1 MNVAAGDK
9 SLYKTLMIQLGKI
22 NTTMRVYKIYN
33 NITVEVL
40 APNQKAAQLIAYE
53 TITAAGF
60 IVNVDD

>member
-1 MNVAAGDK
+1 
-9 SLYKTLMIQLGKI
+9 MIQLGKI